1 LRVLWKNVKE
11 GKVKFLVGTMD
22 DLWYLSTLVEP
33 KDLVSG
39 VTYRRG
45 ETYTDAKREKRGEKK
60 RMFLTLLVEK
70 VEFHEFSDRLRI
82 MGVITEGPQD
92 HGQHH
97 TFDLEPGDNLTVF
110 KERWEH
116 HHWERI
122 KEAQRAA
129 EMPLLT
135 FVSLDDETATVAVL
149 RPQGLQVLATI
160 HSDIQGKQYDHK
172 AKGEKDRYFQ
182 EILDTL
188 GHHFTARKK
197 GDQAGSKDEKGK
209 KVEKERPVEDT
220 AKDVIVLGPGFYKE
234 DFVTYAKEKGFDGN
248 FFIES
253 ASQAGN
259 GGIREV
265 LKSGVS
271 KVLERAKATEDER
284 IMDHLLAEIGRGGK
298 YTYGHDEVLAALER
312 GAAETVLITEDFLRH
327 PRMAEIG
334 RLVSTTRAVLR
345 VISTG
350 YDAGKRLEGLGG
362 LAAILR
368 YKIEDD

>member
-1 LRVLWKNVKE
+1 MKE
-11 GKVKFLVGTMD
+11 GKVKILIGTMD
-22 DLWYLSTLVEP
+22 DLWYLSTLVEQ
-33 KDLVSG
+33 KDLVSA

-60 RMFLTLLVEK
+60 RMFLTLRVEK

-97 TFDLEPGDNLTVF
+97 TFDLEPGDDITIF

-129 EMPLLT
+129 DMPLLT
-135 FVSLDDETATVAVL
+135 FISIDDETATVAVL

-172 AKGEKDRYFQ
+172 DKGEKDRYFQ
-182 EILDTL
+182 EVLDTL
-188 GHHFTARKK
+188 EHHFSARKERPP
-197 GDQAGSKDEKGK
+197 DKDRDK
-209 KVEKERPVEDT
+209 KVEKEKPKADT

-234 DFVTYAKEKGFDGN
+234 DLVAYAKEKRFEGN
-248 FFIES
+248 FFIEP

-284 IMDHLLAEIGRGGK
+284 IMGQLLAEIGRGGK

-312 GAAETVLITEDFLRH
+312 GAAETVLVTEDFLRH
-327 PRMAEIG
+327 PRMAEVG